1 MIRSHGR
8 IALLH
13 KNPLI
18 AVSGKS
24 QRGPAVFALLY
35 TLESCAR
42 SLTSSVVPISAYELL
57 KDEQKVS
64 VLFTFVSVFSLA
76 ASLMIPM
83 LIARWSRRWVYTLGA
98 AAVGFGSMLLAE
110 FTVPAQAVAML
121 LRVFGSSCLS
131 IGLSLYIMDNI
142 AKANLVRSESIRM
155 SSSVLAWTIGPVTG
169 VWLYQSFGLWAP
181 GAAALGFA
189 GLLASCF
196 WYFRLS
202 DGSPIKP
209 AKSAPADP
217 IANLKRFWSQPRLRL
232 AWLIAFCRSAY
243 WSTYFVYGP
252 ILMVATGQGKLAGGV
267 FASLGNVM
275 LLSGLLWA
283 RAAGRIS
290 LRKTIFICLV
300 SSGVLL
306 MAAGISG
313 THHPLFTAAFLL
325 AGTAGASGLDAMGST
340 PFLRA
345 VKPRERAAMTSVY
358 RAYFE
363 FSELLP
369 SFVYSIV
376 LSVFG
381 FGSIFVTL
389 SLLMLVGAA
398 MVWRH
403 LPKAM

>member
-1 MIRSHGR
+1 
-8 IALLH
+8 
-13 KNPLI
+13 
-18 AVSGKS
+18 
-24 QRGPAVFALLY
+24 
-35 TLESCAR
+35 
-42 SLTSSVVPISAYELL
+42 
-57 KDEQKVS
+57 
-64 VLFTFVSVFSLA
+64 
-76 ASLMIPM
+76 
-83 LIARWSRRWVYTLGA
+83 
-98 AAVGFGSMLLAE
+98 
-110 FTVPAQAVAML
+110 
-121 LRVFGSSCLS
+121 
-131 IGLSLYIMDNI
+131 LYIMDNI
-142 AKANLVRSESIRM
+142 ARTDLVRSESIRM
-155 SSSVLAWTIGPVTG
+155 SSSVFAWTIGPFTG

-189 GLLASCF
+189 GLLAICF

-209 AKSAPADP
+209 ATHPPANP
-217 IANLKRFWSQPRLRL
+217 IANLRRFWSQPRLRL

-290 LRKTIFICLV
+290 LRKTIFICLA
-300 SSGVLL
+300 SSGVFLV
-306 MAAGISG
+306 AAGISG
-313 THHPLFTAAFLL
+313 THYPLFTAAFLL

-358 RAYFE
+358 RTYFE

-369 SFVYSIV
+369 SFIYSVV

-381 FGSIFVTL
+381 FGSIFLTL
-389 SLLMLVGAA
+389 SLLMLFGAV
-398 MVWRH
+398 MVWRY
-403 LPKAM
+403 LPKGM